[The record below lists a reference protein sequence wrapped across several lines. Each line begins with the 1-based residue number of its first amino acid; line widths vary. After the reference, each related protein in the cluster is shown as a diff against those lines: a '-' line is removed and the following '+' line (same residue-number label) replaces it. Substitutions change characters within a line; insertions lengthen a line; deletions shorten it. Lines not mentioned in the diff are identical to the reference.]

1 MQTFRVRITPSS
13 AFGSRPLG
21 DTLFG
26 QLCWAVRNR
35 HGEGRLA
42 ELLAGYIEGRPWA
55 VVSDAFPTGYLP
67 RPSLPGHWFA
77 EVAGEDRK
85 AVKKRAWF
93 PVESLTSVPVEDW
106 LAHCRPATEVPGS
119 APQAHPQPHNTINR
133 MTGTTGEGQF
143 APYAMNQL
151 WYGAGPRVGAGFA
164 RDDSGESSAVRAI
177 PGSDQSR
184 PGAATTSIVPPIR
197 LDVYVVL
204 DENRLNR
211 DELAQLFEDIG
222 AFGFG
227 RDASIGLGKFK
238 VIPVEAFA
246 WPRPTDANAYLT
258 LAPCAPQGQGF
269 DPERSFYQTFT
280 RFGRHGDIGVHLPG
294 GAFKTPILMAQTGA
308 VFAEPSRP
316 RAAPTRLFVGQGL
329 GGGGSLSKAIPETV
343 HQGYAP
349 VVGIRLPSPQPA
361 PVGRGSAIWRSHENA

>member
-1 MQTFRVRITPSS
+1 MQSFRVRITPSS

-55 VVSDAFPTGYLP
+55 VISDALPTGYLP

-85 AVKKRAWF
+85 AVKKRIWF
-93 PVESLTSVPVEDW
+93 PTDKLMSTSVRDW
-106 LAHCRPATEVPGS
+106 LSHCRPAAEVPCS
-119 APQAHPQPHNTINR
+119 APQSHPQPHNTINR

-143 APYAMNQL
+143 APYSMGQL
-151 WYGAGPRVGAGFA
+151 WYGAVPRVGASLA
-164 RDDSGESSAVRAI
+164 RDDSRESSAAGEI
-177 PGSDQSR
+177 PVSDQSR
-184 PGAATTSIVPPIR
+184 PEAAPTNIAPAIH

-204 DENRLNR
+204 DESRLSR

-227 RDASIGLGKFK
+227 RDASIGLGKFQ
-238 VIPVEAFA
+238 VVEVKAFA
-246 WPRPTDANAYLT
+246 WPRPSDINAYLT

-269 DPERSFYQTFT
+269 DPERSCYQTFT
-280 RFGRHGDIGVHLPG
+280 RFGRHGDIGVHLGNP
-294 GAFKTPILMAQTGA
+294 FKTPVLLAQTGA
-308 VFAEPSRP
+308 IFSPRP
-316 RAAPTRLFVGQGL
+316 AGEGPELRAFIGQGL
-329 GGGGSLSKAIPETV
+329 GGNGLLSKAIKETV

-349 VVGIRLPSPQPA
+349 VVGICLPQRRL
-361 PVGRGSAIWRSHENA
+361 HENA